1 MTVLTTDFSE
11 CDGGSVHNAPCRLVQ
26 ELGEGSWSSIAA
38 QFTGGIGKQCR
49 ERWNNQLRPD
59 IRRDAWTQA
68 EEELLVEAH
77 RKLGN
82 RYVLRSSSA
91 FMQAVLATHV
101 GRTFWSVAENSYAHG
116 ANQQQI
122 A

>member
-1 MTVLTTDFSE
+1 MHSPPF
-11 CDGGSVHNAPCRLVQ
+11 RLVQ
-26 ELGEGSWSSIAA
+26 ELGEGSWSSIAV
-38 QFTGGIGKQCR
+38 QFPGRIGKQCR

-82 RYVLRSSSA
+82 RYVLSTSLYAIWSLGNHFSA
-91 FMQAVLATHV
+91 CVNMSTRCILS
-101 GRTFWSVAENSYAHG
+101 W
-116 ANQQQI
+116 QQMAQYCTGGLT
-122 A
+122 